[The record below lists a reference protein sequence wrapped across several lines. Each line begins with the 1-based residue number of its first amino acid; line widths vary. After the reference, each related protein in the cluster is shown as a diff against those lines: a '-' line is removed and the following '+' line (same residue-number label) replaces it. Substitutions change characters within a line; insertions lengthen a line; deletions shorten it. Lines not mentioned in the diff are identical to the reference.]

1 MVTTRNQPREAEE
14 RRSRELLFHPLRSA
28 TPLLLCVFLLSLAA
42 CAPPP
47 SSGSVA
53 NPAAYGTTGARMVSD
68 SAATLQAATAQA
80 FDASLSGTRQAQ
92 AATAQAQEIANA
104 TMGAMLVTRDA
115 QDVRQRDL
123 ELAGMA
129 TATAVANQVSG
140 TATAIA
146 LYRESLDVQHNAALV
161 AQEAAARATAQA
173 RELERLQLENDMRRF
188 WNHALPYLLGA
199 LTLLLLAGAGSLLFT
214 RFMDARR
221 PPLYQMSVT
230 PNQLPMLKGP
240 NGWQLL
246 PARATILDQTAVPNA
261 ADDDIADGH
270 FTDAPPARW
279 DSFIRWQHP
288 SQLPLG
294 AIISGPRR
302 PLLIDRNQEPH
313 ILVAGTSGS
322 GKTRSGLM
330 PTMLG
335 LWAAGANV
343 IVVNGAGSDF
353 ADLAAIPNITFF
365 PPAEERDLIAPLA
378 DFLDATVRES
388 LRRDH
393 VLAAWNANTWR
404 DLPPEAGESGEL
416 LIVVDEFLAVILAA
430 DEVKQAIRASRQY
443 ASQAEKRTAI
453 EEIDHR
459 VYRLWYAA
467 NRIAAKN
474 RKHGIHL
481 LLSLTDPTGA
491 LLGDYGMALRR
502 QCLAIAFRM
511 RIADGS
517 RKFLGVSSRDGYP
530 QGSVGLPTGQ
540 YLANLGGEIHRCVSF
555 FPSSADIRQ
564 FVQTRAPQVR
574 QSTLPHLLQ
583 PPAVIEGQW
592 EIADLLPAAA
602 HADPSADGLARIE
615 QDARLLQGQIAQF
628 RNITAAGRALS
639 EAKGELGDRVNPPG
653 RSIREA
659 EAAIRWLAEQ
669 GDEAAGWFVREVL
682 A

>member
-1 MVTTRNQPREAEE
+1 MVSIYRPLFVMLA
-14 RRSRELLFHPLRSA
+14 LLAALSACA
-28 TPLLLCVFLLSLAA
+28 TP
-42 CAPPP
+42 P
-47 SSGSVA
+47 SGGSGA

-68 SAATLQAATAQA
+68 SAATLQAATVQA
-80 FDASLSGTRQAQ
+80 LEANLSGTRQAQ
-92 AATAQAQEIANA
+92 VATTQAQEVANA

-146 LYRESLDVQHNAALV
+146 LHREALDVQHNAALV
-161 AQEAAARATAQA
+161 AQEAAVRATAQA

-188 WNHALPYLLGA
+188 WNNVLPYLLGA

-221 PPLYQMSVT
+221 PPLYQMPVT

-246 PARATILDQTAVPNA
+246 PARTTILDQPAA
-261 ADDDIADGH
+261 SADDDVEEGQ
-270 FTDAPPARW
+270 FTDVPPARW
-279 DSFIRWQHP
+279 DSFVRWQHA

-302 PLLIDRNQEPH
+302 PLLVDRNQEPH

-322 GKTRSGLM
+322 GKTRSGLI

-353 ADLAAIPNITFF
+353 ADLMTVPNITFF
-365 PPAEERDLIAPLA
+365 PQAEERDLIAPLA
-378 DFLDATVRES
+378 DFLEATVHES

-430 DEVKQAIRASRQY
+430 DEVKQAIRASREF
-443 ASQAEKRTAI
+443 ASQAEKRTAV

-459 VYRLWYAA
+459 VYRLW
-467 NRIAAKN
+467 
-474 RKHGIHL
+474 
-481 LLSLTDPTGA
+481 
-491 LLGDYGMALRR
+491 
-502 QCLAIAFRM
+502 
-511 RIADGS
+511 
-517 RKFLGVSSRDGYP
+517 
-530 QGSVGLPTGQ
+530 
-540 YLANLGGEIHRCVSF
+540 
-555 FPSSADIRQ
+555 
-564 FVQTRAPQVR
+564 
-574 QSTLPHLLQ
+574 
-583 PPAVIEGQW
+583 
-592 EIADLLPAAA
+592 
-602 HADPSADGLARIE
+602 
-615 QDARLLQGQIAQF
+615 
-628 RNITAAGRALS
+628 
-639 EAKGELGDRVNPPG
+639 
-653 RSIREA
+653 
-659 EAAIRWLAEQ
+659 
-669 GDEAAGWFVREVL
+669 
-682 A
+682 

>member
-1 MVTTRNQPREAEE
+1 MVTTRNQHREAEE
-14 RRSRELLFHPLRSA
+14 RRSRGFLFRASV
-28 TPLLLCVFLLSLAA
+28 PLLLCFSACLIFFTA
-42 CAPPP
+42 CATPPP
-47 SSGSVA
+47 TGSVA
-53 NPAAYGTTGARMVSD
+53 NPAAYGTAGARMVSD
-68 SAATLQAATAQA
+68 SAATLQAATVQA

-92 AATAQAQEIANA
+92 AATTQAQEIANA

-188 WNHALPYLLGA
+188 WNNALPYLLGA
-199 LTLLLLAGAGSLLFT
+199 ITLLLLAGAGSLLFT

-221 PPLYQMSVT
+221 PPLYQMAVT

-261 ADDDIADGH
+261 ADNDIADGH
-270 FTDAPPARW
+270 FTDVSSARW
-279 DSFIRWQHP
+279 DTFIRWQHV

-353 ADLAAIPNITFF
+353 ADLVAIPNITFF

-404 DLPPEAGESGEL
+404 DLPAEAGESGEL
-416 LIVVDEFLAVILAA
+416 LIAVDEFLAVILAA

-467 NRIAAKN
+467 NRIASKN

-574 QSTLPHLLQ
+574 QSTLPPLLQ

-592 EIADLLPAAA
+592 EIADLLPAA
-602 HADPSADGLARIE
+602 HADPSLTDGLLRIE
-615 QDARLLQGQIAQF
+615 QDARLLQGQIPQF
-628 RNITAAGRALS
+628 RNVTAAGRALS

-653 RSIREA
+653 RSIRDA

-682 A
+682 E

>member
-1 MVTTRNQPREAEE
+1 MVISHRPLFV
-14 RRSRELLFHPLRSA
+14 LLVLLMALSACA
-28 TPLLLCVFLLSLAA
+28 TP
-42 CAPPP
+42 PPGG
-47 SSGSVA
+47 SGA

-80 FDASLSGTRQAQ
+80 FDANLSGTRQAQ
-92 AATAQAQEIANA
+92 AATAQAQEVANA

-146 LYRESLDVQHNAALV
+146 LFREALDVQHNAALV

-188 WNHALPYLLGA
+188 WNNVLPYLLGV
-199 LTLLLLAGAGSLLFT
+199 LILLLLAGAGSLLFT

-221 PPLYQMSVT
+221 PPLYQMPVT

-246 PARATILDQTAVPNA
+246 PARATILDQPA
-261 ADDDIADGH
+261 ALPDDIEEGH

-279 DSFIRWQHP
+279 DSFIRWQHA

-302 PLLIDRNQEPH
+302 PLLVDRNQEPH

-322 GKTRSGLM
+322 GKTRSGLI

-353 ADLAAIPNITFF
+353 ADLTHIPNITFF

-430 DEVKQAIRASRQY
+430 DEMKQAIRASRQY
-443 ASQAEKRTAI
+443 ASQAEKRTAV

-467 NRIAAKN
+467 NRIASKN

-540 YLANLGGEIHRCVSF
+540 YLANLGSEIHRCVSF

-574 QSTLPHLLQ
+574 QSTLPTLLQ

-592 EIADLLPAAA
+592 AIADLLSAAA
-602 HADPSADGLARIE
+602 PADQALTNGLSRIE
-615 QDARLLQGQIAQF
+615 QDARLLQGQIRHF

-653 RSIREA
+653 RAIREA

-669 GDEAAGWFVREVL
+669 GDEAAGWFVRDVL
-682 A
+682 G